1 MSSRRRRQYIGL
13 AFVIIVYVGG
23 IIGWSWAVSSLERAP
38 DPPSDS
44 TAVGQDVRTDAR
56 QMHLIS
62 GGSK

>member
-13 AFVIIVYVGG
+13 AVVIIAYIGG

-44 TAVGQDVRTDAR
+44 TAVRQDVRTDAR
-56 QMHLIS
+56 QMHLTL
-62 GGSK
+62 GGAE